1 MPLLSGCVL
10 SCRDR
15 GNYSHDGQILSSF
28 FVLRPLTWDY
38 SSLHDACSEA
48 SRIVKKHCQ
57 LLELPSG
64 CHYETSTG
72 QRRQGLWI
80 DLPRT
85 VLHFSYPP
93 IVRYWPQTPL
103 TSQIIYASFKT
114 TNNWRWNLELFNEL
128 VFRFGKLSVICV
140 YSGHMSSGPRK
151 DHDAFFNVDSFRSVT
166 SPNSYGPGSC
176 HLIPNNDLWCTYAVS
191 CIVTLFDSVLARIV
205 S

>member
-1 MPLLSGCVL
+1 MQDDKKLVSR
-10 SCRDR
+10 SRRAIDTCR
-15 GNYSHDGQILSSF
+15 
-28 FVLRPLTWDY
+28 
-38 SSLHDACSEA
+38 AE
-48 SRIVKKHCQ
+48 KHCQ

-80 DLPRT
+80 NLPRT

-93 IVRYWPQTPL
+93 IAIYWPQTPL
-103 TSQIIYASFKT
+103 KSQIIYASFKT
-114 TNNWRWNLELFNEL
+114 TNNLRWNQELFKGL
-128 VFRFGKLSVICV
+128 VLRFGKLSVICV
-140 YSGHMSSGPRK
+140 YSGRSSGPRK

-166 SPNSYGPGSC
+166 SPKTYSDRSGLC
-176 HLIPNNDLWCTYAVS
+176 HLISNHDLRCTYAVS